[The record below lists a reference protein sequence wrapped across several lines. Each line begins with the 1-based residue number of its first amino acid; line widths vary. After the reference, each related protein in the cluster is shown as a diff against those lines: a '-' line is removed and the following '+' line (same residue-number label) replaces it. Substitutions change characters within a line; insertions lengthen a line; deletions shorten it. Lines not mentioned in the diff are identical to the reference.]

1 MADEGI
7 NPKTVLSSVIIT
19 PYPFAGIGLTD
30 GILSKEVA
38 SAIFHPL
45 TSMDDPV
52 RLNISI
58 HSFWLELPAE
68 DNSLINIFGVGVG
81 VGLEVGVGVREGVG
95 VSVKVGV
102 DDGGTDVGNS
112 LAAV

>member
-1 MADEGI
+1 
-7 NPKTVLSSVIIT
+7 
-19 PYPFAGIGLTD
+19 
-30 GILSKEVA
+30 
-38 SAIFHPL
+38 
-45 TSMDDPV
+45 MDDPV

-112 LAAV
+112 LAAVNEFAVERAVSVKKAWDFWIDKSTSSTSKTDNSNMFLLLINQLISS